1 MVRLADLPVKF
12 SAKVSEHSVQ
22 ATHLHTSVYV
32 PVYVQSMFQSV
43 FQSVFQRGKSPAK
56 LNMKVNVDADL
67 RDERRVGA
75 AYDGTPDRDHQILV
89 RAL

>member
-1 MVRLADLPVKF
+1 M
-12 SAKVSEHSVQ
+12 E
-22 ATHLHTSVYV
+22 
-32 PVYVQSMFQSV
+32 
-43 FQSVFQRGKSPAK
+43 SPAR
-56 LNMKVNVDADL
+56 LYMKVNMDADL